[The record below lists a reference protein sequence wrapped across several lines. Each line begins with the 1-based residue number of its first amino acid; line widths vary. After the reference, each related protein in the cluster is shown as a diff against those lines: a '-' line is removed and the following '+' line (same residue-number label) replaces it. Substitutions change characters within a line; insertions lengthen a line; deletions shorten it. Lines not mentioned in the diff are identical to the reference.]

1 MFSAFLFSVR
11 LYWQLCVQSLGR
23 SPGLGTLSGRGRL
36 LRLLIYLLFIPIF
49 LLHWLGFLLD
59 EIFFRGYR
67 KIEISQ
73 PVFVLGVPRSG
84 TTFLHRT
91 LAADEQ
97 LFTTVSTWE
106 VLLAPSITQ
115 RVFWRTLARIDKLI
129 GRPFGCLVAY
139 LEKRLFKGLEGI
151 HDVSLHAAE
160 EDYLLLLPLMSCFIL
175 FLPFTES
182 SYIWNLS
189 RLDWGMPDKD
199 RQRILDFYK
208 ACLQKHLYF
217 HNNHGN
223 NKRFLSKNAAFASW
237 ILSLREYFPDAHF
250 VICLREPDKAVPSLI
265 GSLESGAQFFEIDLS
280 NGSLPNQLV
289 EMMQD
294 YYRHLITNHQPEWEV
309 VHMHELQAGINRRV
323 GTIYQRFGLTLSE
336 QYRQQLDI
344 LTAESTR
351 YTSRTSPIDP
361 AGGQADNF
369 FTSRFPWYY
378 ELSGGNKLGDSIQP

>member
-1 MFSAFLFSVR
+1 M
-11 LYWQLCVQSLGR
+11 
-23 SPGLGTLSGRGRL
+23 RL
-36 LRLLIYLLFIPIF
+36 LLYLLFIPIF

-67 KIEISQ
+67 KVEITQ

-91 LAADEQ
+91 LAADQQ

-106 VLLAPSITQ
+106 VFLAPSITQ
-115 RVFWRTLARIDKLI
+115 RVFWRTLAHADKMI
-129 GRPFGCLVAY
+129 GRPFARLVAY

-151 HDVSLHAAE
+151 HDVSLQAAE

-189 RLDWGMPDKD
+189 RLDWDMPETD
-199 RQRILDFYK
+199 RQRIMNFYK

-217 HNNHGN
+217 HGK

-237 ILSLREYFPDAHF
+237 VISLREYFPDAHF
-250 VICLREPDKAVPSLI
+250 VICLREPEKAVPSLI
-265 GSLESGAQFFEIDLS
+265 GSLESGAQFFELNLTD
-280 NGSLPNQLV
+280 GSLPDQLV

-294 YYRHLITNHQPEWEV
+294 YYRHLITNHRPEWEV
-309 VHMHELQAGINRRV
+309 VQMHELQTGINQRI
-323 GTIYQRFGLTLSE
+323 GTIYQRFGLTLSDE
-336 QYRQQLDI
+336 YRQQLE
-344 LTAESTR
+344 T
-351 YTSRTSPIDP
+351 
-361 AGGQADNF
+361 
-369 FTSRFPWYY
+369 
-378 ELSGGNKLGDSIQP
+378 

>member
-11 LYWQLCVQSLGR
+11 LYWQLSIQSLGR
-23 SPGLGTLSGRGRL
+23 SSSLGALSWRSRL
-36 LRLLIYLLFIPIF
+36 LRLLLYLLFVPIF

-67 KIEISQ
+67 QIEISQ

-115 RVFWRTLARIDKLI
+115 RMFWRALARIDKLI
-129 GRPFGCLVAY
+129 GRPFGRLVVF
-139 LEKRLFKGLEGI
+139 LEKRMFKGLEGI
-151 HDVSLHAAE
+151 HDVSLQAAE

-182 SYIWNLS
+182 NYIWNLS
-189 RLDWGMPDKD
+189 RLDWDMPEKE
-199 RQRILDFYK
+199 RRRIMNFYK

-217 HNNHGN
+217 HGG

-237 ILSLREYFPDAHF
+237 ILSLREHFPDAHF

-265 GSLESGAQFFEIDLS
+265 GSLESGAQFFDLDLINS
-280 NGSLPNQLV
+280 SLPDQLV
-289 EMMQD
+289 EMMQN

-309 VHMHELQAGINRRV
+309 VQMHELQDGINQRISS
-323 GTIYQRFGLTLSE
+323 IYQRFGLTLSSE
-336 QYRQQLDI
+336 YRQKLDA
-344 LTAESTR
+344 LTAEAAHYTTR
-351 YTSRTSPIDP
+351 TRPIDP
-361 AGGQADNF
+361 AGVQADNF
-369 FTSRFPWYY
+369 FTTRFPWYY
-378 ELSGGNKLGDSIQP
+378 EIFGTDKLGNSGGP